1 MSGTEGVVVVT
12 PRADASLP
20 VLLSALAAHTLL
32 PAFLATV
39 AGVGDLEQ
47 LVAAQHPQ
55 FRAAC
60 RAQPGSSL
68 APFQVPAVQTTLN
81 FALIPGVGAAPV
93 AAGPACRPLLPRGHP
108 ALAVPAAGA
117 AAARPP
123 GLLQLPLPGRQTSG
137 VALHPQTDG
146 WLGPPR
152 AQVSLTSFT
161 SKF

>member
-1 MSGTEGVVVVT
+1 MPLTSLHFTKTSAQVSGTEGVVVVT

-20 VLLSALAAHTLL
+20 VLMSALAAHTLL

-68 APFQVPAVQTTLN
+68 APFQVPVY
-81 FALIPGVGAAPV
+81 
-93 AAGPACRPLLPRGHP
+93 RPH
-108 ALAVPAAGA
+108 
-117 AAARPP
+117 
-123 GLLQLPLPGRQTSG
+123 
-137 VALHPQTDG
+137 
-146 WLGPPR
+146 
-152 AQVSLTSFT
+152 
-161 SKF
+161 